1 MISSPSCGQLSKEGA
16 LCVQDSIA
24 ITLSFSGS
32 PLTAVAHP
40 VARSALDRRLSGAV
54 LAVRGQLI
62 LGGACACVG
71 MAACSAGN
79 WAGPGQARRAS
90 CQTGSSQK
98 SLNNFWAVPCQP
110 EV

>member
-24 ITLSFSGS
+24 ITLSFSSS

-62 LGGACACVG
+62 LGVHVRV
-71 MAACSAGN
+71 SA
-79 WAGPGQARRAS
+79 WPHVALRIGPGRASPAQAHRAS
-90 CQTGSSQK
+90 CQTGS
-98 SLNNFWAVPCQP
+98 A
-110 EV
+110 